1 MCKTIKYIHEL
12 LGSDGDLASLLV
24 ITEVYIHPLFESS
37 SFAYDLAI
45 VETYEVIPFSSK
57 VGPACLPFKH
67 VYKDFVGDTIKVFGK
82 LGSIIRFC
90 IYTSF
95 MFVYCRVVFIL
106 FTCFLN
112 KYYVCTRCRLGDCKV

>member
-1 MCKTIKYIHEL
+1 MCNVYTYMM
-12 LGSDGDLASLLV
+12 LGSDGDLASLIM

-45 VETYEVIPFSSK
+45 VEAHEVITFSSK

-82 LGSIIRFC
+82 LWSILRIC

-95 MFVYCRVVFIL
+95 VFVYCRFVFIL
-106 FTCFLN
+106 FTRFLN
-112 KYYVCTRCRLGDCKV
+112 KYYVCKRCRLGYCKV